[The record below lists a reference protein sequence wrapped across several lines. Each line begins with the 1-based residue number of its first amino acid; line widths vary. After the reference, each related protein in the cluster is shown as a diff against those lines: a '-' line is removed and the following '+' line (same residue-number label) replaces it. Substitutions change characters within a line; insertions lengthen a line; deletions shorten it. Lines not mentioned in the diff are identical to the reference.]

1 MAFEASRHF
10 AIGVVIVNF
19 RTPALVEACIESL
32 SPMLSAA
39 EAGVVIVDNASTDG
53 SFERLSKFCVAHSEA
68 SRLKVIAAAQN
79 GGFSAGNNLG
89 ANSISASN
97 IVFLNSDAIAL
108 PGALNAL
115 SVAAVRRPNAGIFTP
130 RIISSSGE
138 DEVSRFRNHSLL
150 GEFLDGAQTGPI
162 TKLFR
167 RAETPI
173 FPADRKSRPDWV
185 SFAAVMIRRQA
196 LDSAGPMDEGFFLYF
211 EDCDYCRRITANNYD
226 TAFAPDAVFQHD
238 QGGSTKLT
246 EKTSKGA
253 RLPAYYYQS
262 RSRYY
267 RKYYGPLG
275 PALANIAWF
284 AGRSIAK
291 MRGIYGRP
299 APMVCEKRGRDIW
312 IGWRRNDH
320 HGA

>member
-19 RTPALVEACIESL
+19 RTAAMVEACVESL
-32 SPMLSAA
+32 SPMLS
-39 EAGVVIVDNASTDG
+39 EAGAGVLIVDNASSDG
-53 SFERLSKFCVAHSEA
+53 SFERLSKFCAAHSEG
-68 SRLKVIAAAQN
+68 SRLKVVAAAQN
-79 GGFSAGNNLG
+79 DGFSAGNNIG
-89 ANSISASN
+89 SNSISASN

-115 SVAAVRRPNAGIFTP
+115 IAAAHQRPDAGIFTP
-130 RIISSSGE
+130 RIVSSNGE

-162 TKLFR
+162 TKLFS

-173 FPADRKSRPDWV
+173 FPDDHVSRPDWV
-185 SFAAVMIRRQA
+185 SFAAVMIRREA

-211 EDCDYCRRITANNYD
+211 EDCDYCRRITAKEYD
-226 TAFAPDAVFQHD
+226 IAFAPDAVFQHD
-238 QGGSTKLT
+238 PGGSTMLT

-262 RSRYY
+262 RSRYF
-267 RKYYGPLG
+267 RKYYGPFG
-275 PALANIAWF
+275 PALANVAWI
-284 AGRSIAK
+284 AGRTIAK
-291 MRGIYGRP
+291 IRGIFGRP
-299 APMVCEKRGRDIW
+299 APKVCDKRGRDIW
-312 IGWRRNDH
+312 IGWRRNNH
-320 HGA
+320 RGA